1 MNCWQILGLE
11 PGAEAREIKRRF
23 AQRVKVNRPED
34 DPQAYQ
40 RLRDAYEQALAFT
53 DDHSSQPKVEPCVIA
68 GVRPLVLPRVTPV
81 SPPPPV
87 IRENGWA
94 DVLESLLVESK
105 RLPEAA
111 DLQLERALVD
121 LVAFDLQ
128 SRLQFETTLM
138 AKLARDHRPL
148 LMLTAAEKF
157 KWHLVTDKDDT
168 GARNTIND
176 HCLIYRRIERDI
188 APLFFNGMSC
198 IEEVECGEK
207 LYAIFA
213 ALEHDAQ
220 SLQWFDTAVLLKIAG
235 LVLSADYLGM
245 ISEKIRWTTQTE
257 KIQRAQSLDEEK
269 SVLAWNLNERFRAL
283 ASIHQSAYQK
293 VVRALQLESD
303 GYHVSK
309 VLSARL
315 KAAEQGDI
323 EACFS
328 IGKMYYGGFGV
339 LQDESQ
345 AMHWYLRA
353 AEQGLAPA
361 QYHLAQL
368 YERKRNNNAA
378 FQWYSKAAEQGH
390 ASAQY
395 ALGRLYTGGFGVT
408 RNRQQGILWFS
419 RAAEQNDD
427 YAQYALGVICLVG
440 DGIDSDCLRA
450 FGLFRQA
457 ALQGNAAAQLE
468 LAHLYYNGQAVERD
482 VQQALVWYTKA
493 AEQNNGDAQY
503 WLGKIY
509 SEGELALPD
518 RQKALTWYNKAAEQ
532 GSGEAMFELGCLY
545 YRGEHIAAD
554 IEQAVH
560 WFSESGQRGVAQAAF
575 MLAEIYAAGKDGV
588 KKDESNACY
597 WYEKAARLG
606 SVEAQNQFAAMYAL
620 GKGKAQ
626 NYLEAW
632 AWIIIAGGDNP
643 YLDKETVRQEL
654 SNDELAEAQAMAT
667 RYIRMFQLKKA

>member
-1 MNCWQILGLE
+1 MSCWEILGLT
-11 PGAEAREIKRRF
+11 PGAGAREIKRCF
-23 AQRVKVNRPED
+23 AQRVKINRPEE

-53 DDHSSQPKVEPCVIA
+53 DDHSSQPNVEPGATA
-68 GVRPLVLPRVTPV
+68 GVRPVVLPRVTPV

-94 DVLESLLVESK
+94 EVLESLFVENK

-148 LMLTAAEKF
+148 LMLAAAEKF
-157 KWHLVTDKDDT
+157 KWHLVTDKT
-168 GARNTIND
+168 ETRAQNTIND
-176 HCLIYRRIERDI
+176 HCLIYRRIAQNI

-207 LYAIFA
+207 LYDIFA

-220 SLQWFDTAVLLKIAG
+220 SLQWFDIAVLLKIAG
-235 LVLSADYLGM
+235 LALSADYLGM

-269 SVLAWNLNERFRAL
+269 SVLVWNLNERFCAL

-293 VVRALQLESD
+293 VVCALQLESD

-353 AEQGLAPA
+353 AEQGLVPA

-378 FQWYSKAAEQGH
+378 FQWYSRAAEQGH

-408 RNRQQGILWFS
+408 QNRQQGILWFS

-427 YAQYALGVICLVG
+427 YAQYALGVICLGG
-440 DGIDSDCLRA
+440 DGIDTDCLRA

-509 SEGELALPD
+509 SEGELAPPD
-518 RQKALTWYNKAAEQ
+518 RQKALTWYSKAAEQ

-545 YRGEHIAAD
+545 YRSEHIAAD

-560 WFSESGQRGVAQAAF
+560 WLSEAAQRGVAQAAF

-588 KKDESNACY
+588 KKDPNNAFY

-606 SVEAQNQFAAMYAL
+606 SVQAQGKFAAMYAL
-620 GKGKAQ
+620 GMGKEQ
-626 NYLEAW
+626 SYLEAW
-632 AWIIIAGGDNP
+632 AWVIIAGGDNP
-643 YLDKETVRQEL
+643 YIDKETVRQKL
-654 SNDELAEAQAMAT
+654 SAEEMTEAQAMAA
-667 RYIRMFQLKKA
+667 RYRRIFRLK